1 MRALHVIPSLS
12 PFRGGPSYAL
22 PVLTQHLAALGLK
35 VDVATTDDDG
45 AGRVAGA
52 AGTRTEAGGVTTRY
66 FARQVRFYTCS
77 WPLRTWL
84 ASNVGG
90 FDLVH
95 IHALFSYP
103 ATVAALESARHHV
116 PYIVRPLGTLNHWGL
131 HYRRPALKR
140 LSLRLVERAI
150 LAHASAIHFTSD
162 QEQAEAATLG
172 LATPS
177 FVIPLGLELPPP
189 SLDQPP
195 LEERP
200 PAILFLGRLDPKKG
214 LDLLLR
220 AFARVHASVPDA
232 RLTIAGSGDGEY
244 VADLRALAHR
254 LGIAAAVEWPGFL
267 EGAAKQKAFDTAMLF
282 VLPSHSENFGVAP
295 VEAMAAGLPV
305 ILTPTVGVAPDVERC
320 EAGIIVPP
328 EPTDLGA
335 AIERLLRN
343 PAEARAMGGRARRL
357 AEERFSAPAAARHVL
372 DLYDFV
378 LKQRKTTA

>member
-1 MRALHVIPSLS
+1 MRVLHVIPSLS
-12 PFRGGPSYAL
+12 PSRGGPSYAL
-22 PVLTQHLAALGLK
+22 PVLTQHLAALGVD

-45 AGRVAGA
+45 AGRVPGV
-52 AGTRTEAGGVTTRY
+52 AGTRSVVDGVTTRY

-77 WPLRTWL
+77 WPLRSWL

-90 FDLVH
+90 FDLLH

-103 ATVAALESARHHV
+103 ATVAAFEATRGHV
-116 PYIVRPLGTLNHWGL
+116 PYVIRPLGTLNRWGMQN
-131 HYRRPALKR
+131 RRRLLKG
-140 LSLRLVERAI
+140 LSLRLIERRM
-150 LAHASAIHFTSD
+150 LTHASATHYTSQ
-162 QEQAEAATLG
+162 QERLEADSLG
-172 LATPS
+172 LGTPA
-177 FVIPLGLELPPP
+177 FVIPLGIELPPCAGDEI
-189 SLDQPP
+189 SRG
-195 LEERP
+195 ERSP
-200 PAILFLGRLDPKKG
+200 TLLFLGRLDPKKG